1 MADTSRLIADGVW
14 SIYLTRQGGKRLL
27 DGEHTD
33 SGEARKLF
41 HNAIRDEP
49 VSTLVE
55 LFNPR
60 GERVD
65 HSTGAYIGPHSTAT
79 H

>member
-1 MADTSRLIADGVW
+1 MSRHIAAGVW
-14 SIYLTRQGGKRLL
+14 SVYITREGGTRLL
-27 DGEHTD
+27 DGEETD
-33 SGEARKLF
+33 SGKARQLF

-49 VSTLVE
+49 VTTLVE
-55 LFNPR
+55 LFNPS

-65 HSTGAYIGPHSTAT
+65 HSTGAKIGPHSTLT